1 MCRRL
6 FIYLFIVLLSCFV
19 LEEFLGTVICESGE
33 CRTGQ
38 REDLSCDLVQETPPL
53 ISQELSS
60 LGSLRVALSAAKG
73 IRASSFCLVYF
84 TCFYDQSNLRE
95 KAVALAHSVRVRSM
109 ARGMS
114 RKLEPEAAGYMVS
127 VIQQQ
132 RVKIVSFHLLF
143 VQSRMGVHSM
153 VPRKLGLLN

>member
-60 LGSLRVALSAAKG
+60 LGSLRVALSAARG
-73 IRASSFCLVYF
+73 LRTSSFRLAYF

-95 KAVALAHSVRVRSM
+95 RESSCFGSQCEGTVHGPGDVQEAPATESEDCLISPSLCSVQDGSTQHG
-109 ARGMS
+109 ASQIGSSQLMS
-114 RKLEPEAAGYMVS
+114 R
-127 VIQQQ
+127 
-132 RVKIVSFHLLF
+132 
-143 VQSRMGVHSM
+143 
-153 VPRKLGLLN
+153 

>member
-60 LGSLRVALSAAKG
+60 LGSLRVALSAARG

-95 KAVALAHSVRVRSM
+95 KAVALAHSVRVRFM

-114 RKLEPEAAGYMVS
+114 RKLR
-127 VIQQQ
+127 QQ

-153 VPRKLGLLN
+153 VPPKLGLLN